1 LSIRIFYDDTKF
13 RIKSWRPILT
23 IIQEVVR
30 YNKKF
35 PGEINI
41 IISRKQE
48 VRKLNIEFLNH
59 DYYTDVV
66 TFNYNEGNIINGEIY
81 LSEDT
86 IAENAKEYKVSKQN
100 EFQRVIIH
108 GVLHLIGIDDKTDN
122 EKIRMRR
129 EEDLWLSK
137 LKEIL

>member
-13 RIKSWRPILT
+13 RIKSWRRILT
-23 IIQEVVR
+23 IIQEVIR
-30 YNKKF
+30 YNKKI

-41 IISRKQE
+41 IIGRKKE
-48 VRKLNIEFLNH
+48 VRKLNVEFLNH

-66 TFNYNEGNIINGEIY
+66 TFNYNEGNVINGEIY

-86 IAENAKEYKVSKQN
+86 VTENAKEYKVRKQN

-137 LKEIL
+137 LNEIL